1 MTDTAR
7 NIEHLDPVST
17 DGIEDFFDVE
27 IEGVTPQVESVT
39 PEVSLGSKGETRGNC
54 DLLTLAEAARA
65 LAIPYTTFYKQ
76 VKAGKHDSVPGP
88 DGKPRIKMR
97 RSQGETVFVETVS
110 PQLESVTPGV
120 TPSVEGVT
128 QLKQLEI
135 IQDLMQKLEGANYRV
150 GWLESQLREREADV
164 HELKLLVDSKHKPG
178 WWQRFKQI
186 WQKQ

>member
-27 IEGVTPQVESVT
+27 I
-39 PEVSLGSKGETRGNC
+39 
-54 DLLTLAEAARA
+54 
-65 LAIPYTTFYKQ
+65 
-76 VKAGKHDSVPGP
+76 
-88 DGKPRIKMR
+88 
-97 RSQGETVFVETVS
+97 
-110 PQLESVTPGV
+110 
-120 TPSVEGVT
+120 EGVT

>member
-7 NIEHLDPVST
+7 NIEHLDPAST
-17 DGIEDFFDVE
+17 DGLADLFDVE
-27 IEGVTPQVESVT
+27 TEGVTQWVESVT
-39 PEVSLGSKGETRGNC
+39 SEVSSSNQGETEGNY

-76 VKAGKHDSVPGP
+76 VKAGKHHTVPGP
-88 DGKPRIKMR
+88 DGKPRIKMQ
-97 RSQGETVFVETVS
+97 RSQGETIFAETVI
-110 PQLESVTPGV
+110 PEMESVTPGV
-120 TPSVEGVT
+120 TPCAEGVT

-164 HELKLLVDSKHKPG
+164 HELKLLVDTQHKPS
-178 WWQRFKQI
+178 WWQRLKQI